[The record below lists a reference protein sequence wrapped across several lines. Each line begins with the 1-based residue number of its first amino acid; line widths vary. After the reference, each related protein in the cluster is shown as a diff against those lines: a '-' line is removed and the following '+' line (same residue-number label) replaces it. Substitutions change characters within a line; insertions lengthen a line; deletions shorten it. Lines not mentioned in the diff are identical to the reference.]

1 MEINNYLSNFLTNY
15 FGNLIP
21 SISTIKLLSSIIKK
35 YIPNPKIMY
44 HLYSNQCYI
53 DFVLI
58 ENGIN
63 EIICIEPDFDFV
75 RSSIETR
82 KHIRSPNKDLVTIYN
97 LNPLSNE
104 INYSNADIIF
114 ISYQTD
120 IINILKKIKN
130 ECKLNTLLIIES
142 YNKPLIELK
151 YLSIIPITNNISIY
165 IYKL

>member
-15 FGNLIP
+15 FGNLVP
-21 SISTIKLLSSIIKK
+21 SISNIKLLSSIIKK
-35 YIPNPKIMY
+35 YIPNPKLMY

-53 DFVLI
+53 DFVLL
-58 ENGIN
+58 ENGIQ

-75 RSSIETR
+75 RLSIET
-82 KHIRSPNKDLVTIYN
+82 KKYIRSPNKDLLTIYN
-97 LNPLSNE
+97 LDPLSNE

-120 IINILKKIKN
+120 LTNILTKINN

-142 YNKPLIELK
+142 YNKPLIQLK
-151 YLSIIPITNNISIY
+151 YISTMTVTNNISIY

>member
-1 MEINNYLSNFLTNY
+1 MEINNYLSNFFTNY
-15 FGNLIP
+15 LGNLVP
-21 SISTIKLLSSIIKK
+21 SISTIKLLSSMIKK
-35 YIPNPKIMY
+35 YIPNPKLMY

-53 DFVLI
+53 DFVLL
-58 ENGIN
+58 ENGIQ

-75 RSSIETR
+75 RLSIETR
-82 KHIRSPNKDLVTIYN
+82 KYIKTPNKDLLTIYN
-97 LNPLSNE
+97 LDPLSNE

-120 IINILKKIKN
+120 LTNILTKINN

-142 YNKPLIELK
+142 YSKPFIQLK
-151 YLSIIPITNNISIY
+151 HLSTINITSNISIH